1 MEFGWKTSLIYE
13 NWFFYYYVKA
23 RLLERLLFDFEG
35 TRRT

>member
-1 MEFGWKTSLIYE
+1 MEFGWEASLIYE

-23 RLLERLLFDFEG
+23 RLLEQLLDDAEG